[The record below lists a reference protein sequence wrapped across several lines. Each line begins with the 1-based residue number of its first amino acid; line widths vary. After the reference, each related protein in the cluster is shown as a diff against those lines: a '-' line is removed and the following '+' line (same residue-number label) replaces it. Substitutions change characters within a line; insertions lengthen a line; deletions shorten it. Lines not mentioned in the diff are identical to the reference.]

1 MSSLL
6 IKNIGTLV
14 TGKLESPLRQANSI
28 FIKDGI
34 VQAIGND
41 LNQKGGSSHQRQR
54 NHGDSGIDR
63 FASVDRRLRAVPTP
77 SATNVGQ
84 ASTDAVRE
92 IVHDL
97 FAG

>member
-14 TGKLESPLRQANSI
+14 TGKLASPLRHADSI
-28 FIKDGI
+28 LIDAGLI
-34 VQAIGND
+34 QAIGNG
-41 LNQKGGSSHQRQR
+41 LNHKADHT
-54 NHGDSGIDR
+54 ID
-63 FASVDRRLRAVPTP
+63 ANGTTTIAVPTP